1 MANSKILASVMGK
14 QITEADVDEFIANL
28 GQRGQNYNTPEGRKI
43 VLDELI
49 NQKLLLL
56 DAQRNLYEGDPLF
69 QAQLAKM
76 KENLLISFAV
86 EKTVASVKATEA
98 DAKAFYDANPEQ
110 FAQGETVNASH
121 ILVDSEEKANDI
133 LAKINAGEITFEDA
147 AQQFSSC
154 PSSAKGG
161 NLGDF
166 GAGQMVPEFDE
177 ACFEMEIGEMRGPVK
192 TQFGYHII
200 KLNAKNPASTI
211 PYEQIKA
218 QLIEHV
224 SQDKQKAA
232 YQSKLNQLK
241 ILYQV
246 DRF

>member
-86 EKTVASVKATEA
+86 EKTVANVRATEA

-133 LAKINAGEITFEDA
+133 LAKINTVFAAGCCDDA
-147 AQQFSSC
+147 ETKAT
-154 PSSAKGG
+154 
-161 NLGDF
+161 
-166 GAGQMVPEFDE
+166 
-177 ACFEMEIGEMRGPVK
+177 IGEVYSGK
-192 TQFGYHII
+192 KY
-200 KLNAKNPASTI
+200 L
-211 PYEQIKA
+211 
-218 QLIEHV
+218 
-224 SQDKQKAA
+224 
-232 YQSKLNQLK
+232 
-241 ILYQV
+241 
-246 DRF
+246 

>member
-1 MANSKILASVMGK
+1 
-14 QITEADVDEFIANL
+14 
-28 GQRGQNYNTPEGRKI
+28 
-43 VLDELI
+43 
-49 NQKLLLL
+49 
-56 DAQRNLYEGDPLF
+56 
-69 QAQLAKM
+69 M

-86 EKTVASVKATEA
+86 EKTVANVRATEA

-177 ACFEMEIGEMRGPVK
+177 ACFAMEVGEMRGPVK

-224 SQDKQKAA
+224 SQDKQKTA

>member
-177 ACFEMEIGEMRGPVK
+177 ACFAMEVGEMRGPVK

-218 QLIEHV
+218 RLIEHV